1 LKSSFNGGAAGGL
14 NTSKV
19 SAGGGK
25 ENSFTRLNRSSKS
38 PNAGG
43 RKHSPPVK
51 EQPKKGKGMAALS
64 RSKQRDASHSKKI
77 SQPYTD
83 TTVDA
88 TEHYQMRNT
97 FEEKLLGHQYPGE
110 ASPRTTF

>member
-1 LKSSFNGGAAGGL
+1 M
-14 NTSKV
+14 T
-19 SAGGGK
+19 AGGGK

-38 PNAGG
+38 PIAGG

-51 EQPKKGKGMAALS
+51 EQPKKGKTALS

-88 TEHYQMRNT
+88 TDHFQMRNT
-97 FEEKLLGHQYPGE
+97 FEEKLLG
-110 ASPRTTF
+110 